1 MINDC
6 DEVVAIF
13 TSSTKTSDTPDPPG
27 RAGPPRPA
35 DLSPAAWM
43 VQAWMSQLS
52 LDLFFAHID
61 CALRRGRPTSLTS
74 KINKRHFFFCPLSR
88 RWRQVGG
95 PRRVS
100 PTILPPTSDL
110 RPPTSDLRPP
120 TRRMRPAD
128 PSPTVERSVKKY
140 GGHYGGTVFF

>member
-100 PTILPPTSDL
+100 PTIFPPTSDTRDPLGRPVANGRAKCKEIGWSL
-110 RPPTSDLRPP
+110 RGRGIFLVIFARIT
-120 TRRMRPAD
+120 
-128 PSPTVERSVKKY
+128 
-140 GGHYGGTVFF
+140 GF